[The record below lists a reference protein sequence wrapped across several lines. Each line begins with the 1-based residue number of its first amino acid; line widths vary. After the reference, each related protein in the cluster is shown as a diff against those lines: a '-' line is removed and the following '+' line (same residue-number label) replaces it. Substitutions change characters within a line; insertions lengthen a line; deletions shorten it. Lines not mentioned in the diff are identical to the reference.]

1 MRGCPWRRVA
11 HRYHSAHRPSSVIRT
26 RATSIIL
33 PPGDHALGFRRRK
46 PGADKLDPISHTSQ
60 TPIFIRGGR

>member
-1 MRGCPWRRVA
+1 
-11 HRYHSAHRPSSVIRT
+11 VIRT

-46 PGADKLDPISHTSQ
+46 PGADKLDPISDTSQ
-60 TPIFIRGGR
+60 TSIFIRGGR